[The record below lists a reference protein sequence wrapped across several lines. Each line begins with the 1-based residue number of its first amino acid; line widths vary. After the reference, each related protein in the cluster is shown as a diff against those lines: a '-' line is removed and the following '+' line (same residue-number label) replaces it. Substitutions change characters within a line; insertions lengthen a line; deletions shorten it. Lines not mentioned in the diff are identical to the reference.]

1 MIRVA
6 VAIGYLR
13 LCVASIYVI
22 IGNMMSLESTEVAE
36 KMVPDDCVAMMEC

>member
-13 LCVASIYVI
+13 LYVTSTYVI
-22 IGNMMSLESTEVAE
+22 IGNMMSMESTEVAE